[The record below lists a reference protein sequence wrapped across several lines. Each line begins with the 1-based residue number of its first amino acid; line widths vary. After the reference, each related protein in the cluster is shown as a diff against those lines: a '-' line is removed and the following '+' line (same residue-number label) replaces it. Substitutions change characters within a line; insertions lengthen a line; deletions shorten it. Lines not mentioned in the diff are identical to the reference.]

1 MVELQQGFGQKD
13 GDSFVLPG
21 QGTILL
27 TQLTIQPLGEVCVLF
42 LSCNKHW
49 NQAFYFA
56 FIFPKI
62 ITKICNAK
70 VMFVVHIYVYFCG
83 YYLCC
88 SLI

>member
-42 LSCNKHW
+42 YLVTSIGTRPSILLL
-49 NQAFYFA
+49 FS
-56 FIFPKI
+56 PK
-62 ITKICNAK
+62 
-70 VMFVVHIYVYFCG
+70 
-83 YYLCC
+83 
-88 SLI
+88 SLQKYAMQR